1 MARGTGGARWR
12 DNDTAYGWVSIILH
26 WVVAVGVLT
35 IWLIGDWMQGRSAE
49 SPGDLLQLH
58 VSLAASLWLLA
69 VVRIAWRLRS
79 RHPRIGNPGPWRHL
93 GIKLFHYLLLLALAV
108 MLVSGPLMVWSGGEA
123 VDIFGWLSLPSPTGS
138 VAWLNQAARKVHFLF
153 SDLVIVMVLL
163 HICGAFKHL
172 MFNDDETFIR
182 MLIAQKPR
190 Q

>member
-108 MLVSGPLMVWSGGEA
+108 MLVSGPLMVWSWRRGRGHL
-123 VDIFGWLSLPSPTGS
+123 WLVEPAQSHGVRGLAEPGCAEGS
-138 VAWLNQAARKVHFLF
+138 FPVLGPGDRNGIAAYLWRLQTPDV
-153 SDLVIVMVLL
+153 
-163 HICGAFKHL
+163 
-172 MFNDDETFIR
+172 
-182 MLIAQKPR
+182 
-190 Q
+190 